1 MNHTFLENLVTH
13 IENLNSKHHIEI
25 LRIIKNKQPS
35 IRITENNNGSFIN
48 MNDINEHVLV
58 DINKYL
64 EFNKNREQE
73 LEQHENIKNSIIEKN
88 FVY

>member
-13 IENLNSKHHIEI
+13 IEKLNSKHHIEI

>member
-13 IENLNSKHHIEI
+13 IENLNPKHHIEI
-25 LRIIKNKQPS
+25 LRIIKIKQSS

-48 MNDINEHVLV
+48 MNDINEDTLV

>member
-1 MNHTFLENLVTH
+1 
-13 IENLNSKHHIEI
+13 
-25 LRIIKNKQPS
+25 
-35 IRITENNNGSFIN
+35 
-48 MNDINEHVLV
+48 MNDINEDILV